1 MSVFLKVV
9 NLNDDII
16 LHYLL
21 RTCFSAIILLRDQ
34 INELKKQSG
43 QEPMKTMGPA
53 PKKKKRAGKKK
64 SARKKVTY
72 TIKRRKR
79 KD

>member
-1 MSVFLKVV
+1 MRG
-9 NLNDDII
+9 DQA
-16 LHYLL
+16 
-21 RTCFSAIILLRDQ
+21 RTGEIRRDRADLWSHAAALLRDQ

>member
-1 MSVFLKVV
+1 M
-9 NLNDDII
+9 
-16 LHYLL
+16 L
-21 RTCFSAIILLRDQ
+21 RELEEEMQEAAGKLEYERAALLRDQ

-53 PKKKKRAGKKK
+53 PKKKTRAGKKK